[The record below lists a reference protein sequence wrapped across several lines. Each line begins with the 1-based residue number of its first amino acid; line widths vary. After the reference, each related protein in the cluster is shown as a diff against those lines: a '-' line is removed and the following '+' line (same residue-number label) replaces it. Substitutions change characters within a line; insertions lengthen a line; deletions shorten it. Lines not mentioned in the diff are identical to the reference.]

1 MTRYELGWRF
11 AEILMREIEEKK
23 IETDKESKDG
33 DVSAALGIR
42 GGYRHGMDARTG
54 AFGGRKSARLHDG
67 TTEGMVTE

>member
-1 MTRYELGWRF
+1 MTSYELGWRF

-33 DVSAALGIR
+33 NVSLAVGIR
-42 GGYRHGMDARTG
+42 GGDRGRLDARTG

-67 TTEGMVTE
+67 TERMVTE